1 MCICMI
7 MTLGLVEKMR
17 ISPNDRF
24 YIKSLLYASI
34 LMGNNLHSFDWKPH
48 KKTLLERRRD
58 ILGYY

>member
-1 MCICMI
+1 MRICMI

-24 YIKSLLYASI
+24 YIKFTICSVLVGKNLLR
-34 LMGNNLHSFDWKPH
+34 FDWKPH
-48 KKTLLERRRD
+48 KKTLLERHRD

>member
-24 YIKSLLYASI
+24 YVKFTVCKHPC
-34 LMGNNLHSFDWKPH
+34 GKEFTPF
-48 KKTLLERRRD
+48 
-58 ILGYY
+58 